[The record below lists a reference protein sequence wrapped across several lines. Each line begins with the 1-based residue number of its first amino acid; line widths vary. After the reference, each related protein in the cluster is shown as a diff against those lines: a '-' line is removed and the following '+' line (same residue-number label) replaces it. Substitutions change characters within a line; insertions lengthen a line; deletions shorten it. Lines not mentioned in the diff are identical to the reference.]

1 MSRLLGALL
10 AVSGCAA
17 DTFSRTLRAGGAVR
31 DAEYCYTTAGASS
44 MDRCAL
50 APSRPPCLPP
60 VLTRRSE
67 HMQHALGAR
76 TQCAAPLVRPPCP
89 PRRLQGRQQEMTT
102 NGLRLEWAQQTE
114 LMGQQLSLGLKAV
127 GTPDHAGVT
136 ELKLGSSTLDLG
148 LFDFSGD
155 CTHDFERRSTQLD
168 LTMSSAGGTLPLT
181 TLTTLPLPLPL
192 TLSLTLTLTL
202 TTTRAGTV
210 CAAACDLRHGL
221 QEVSAYHRAGPINLQ
236 PRWLRPAKLLR
247 VHVGRG
253 GAYRRCPVSM
263 QLDLP
268 LPGADPSKSPEF
280 ELKVTLTLER
290 VPRKTKCTKA
300 EVSARKA
307 ARKKAAAE
315 TG

>member
-1 MSRLLGALL
+1 
-10 AVSGCAA
+10 
-17 DTFSRTLRAGGAVR
+17 
-31 DAEYCYTTAGASS
+31 
-44 MDRCAL
+44 
-50 APSRPPCLPP
+50 
-60 VLTRRSE
+60 
-67 HMQHALGAR
+67 
-76 TQCAAPLVRPPCP
+76 
-89 PRRLQGRQQEMTT
+89 MTT

-148 LFDFSGD
+148 LVDFSGD

-181 TLTTLPLPLPL
+181 TLPLPLPLPL

-202 TTTRAGTV
+202 TTTSAGTV

-247 VHVGRG
+247 LHVGRG

-280 ELKVTLTLER
+280 ELKVTLTRTPSPHPHAHLTLTLTLPNPGAPPPG
-290 VPRKTKCTKA
+290 PRA
-300 EVSARKA
+300 HAA
-307 ARKKAAAE
+307 ARLVRHARRRPRRAHRD
-315 TG
+315 GG

>member
-1 MSRLLGALL
+1 
-10 AVSGCAA
+10 
-17 DTFSRTLRAGGAVR
+17 
-31 DAEYCYTTAGASS
+31 
-44 MDRCAL
+44 
-50 APSRPPCLPP
+50 
-60 VLTRRSE
+60 
-67 HMQHALGAR
+67 
-76 TQCAAPLVRPPCP
+76 
-89 PRRLQGRQQEMTT
+89 MTT

-148 LFDFSGD
+148 LVDFSGD

-192 TLSLTLTLTL
+192 TLSLSLTLTL

-247 VHVGRG
+247 LHVGRG

-280 ELKVTLTLER
+280 ELKVTLTRTPSPHPHAHLTLTLTLPNPGAPPPG
-290 VPRKTKCTKA
+290 PRA
-300 EVSARKA
+300 HAA
-307 ARKKAAAE
+307 ARLVRHARRRPRRAHRD
-315 TG
+315 GR

>member
-1 MSRLLGALL
+1 MSRLLGVLL
-10 AVSGCAA
+10 AVSGCTA
-17 DTFSRTLRAGGAVR
+17 DTFTRTLRAGGAVR

-44 MDRCAL
+44 MD
-50 APSRPPCLPP
+50 
-60 VLTRRSE
+60 
-67 HMQHALGAR
+67 
-76 TQCAAPLVRPPCP
+76 
-89 PRRLQGRQQEMTT
+89 RLQGRQQEMTT

-127 GTPDHAGVT
+127 GTPEHAGVT

-148 LFDFSGD
+148 LVDFSGD

-168 LTMSSAGGTLPLT
+168 LTMSS
-181 TLTTLPLPLPL
+181 
-192 TLSLTLTLTL
+192 
-202 TTTRAGTV
+202 AGTV

-280 ELKVTLTLER
+280 ELKVRRRLGPARMLRLVWFATRGAALAELTEMAADPDATWVARAYAAYR
-290 VPRKTKCTKA
+290 VEDGRFRLGTPELTIKRKW
-300 EVSARKA
+300 RW
-307 ARKKAAAE
+307 
-315 TG
+315 